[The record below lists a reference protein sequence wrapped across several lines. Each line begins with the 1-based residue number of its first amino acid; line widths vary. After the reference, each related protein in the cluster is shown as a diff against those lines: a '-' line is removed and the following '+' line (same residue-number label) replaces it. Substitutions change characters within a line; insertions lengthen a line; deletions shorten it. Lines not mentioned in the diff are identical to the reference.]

1 MYAHVCVHQGAC
13 MGGSELFVGVGS
25 FFYHMHPREVPN
37 IEMLWDLVQFIQWEW
52 KSARK
57 IYLIWSQL

>member
-37 IEMLWDLVQFIQWEW
+37 IEMLWDLVQFIQ
-52 KSARK
+52 
-57 IYLIWSQL
+57 